1 LTRVPPTRSLT
12 SPFPMQFR
20 SRGVTERV
28 DKLIGAISEESEPTR
43 PIIESLRTSTIP
55 LVRIQSSPSNLS
67 MKPLPGKKNRP
78 PPCPGRR
85 APLGTR
91 PQRTSRRRQTR
102 WRDRLNARS
111 SSILDED
118 EDDDDDDADDD
129 KEEDGDDDSEKSDE
143 GAVIRQA
150 KGLRL
155 T

>member
-1 LTRVPPTRSLT
+1 
-12 SPFPMQFR
+12 MQFR

-28 DKLIGAISEESEPTR
+28 DKLIVAISEESEPSMQ
-43 PIIESLRTSTIP
+43 IIERLQTSTIP

-91 PQRTSRRRQTR
+91 PQRTRRRQSR

-111 SSILDED
+111 NSIL
-118 EDDDDDDADDD
+118 DDDDDDDDD
-129 KEEDGDDDSEKSDE
+129 EEEDDSEKSDE